1 MPYNIGMGDSNFFS
15 KLFTSLFASNDPEA
29 QKKRMLK
36 NIAKDLSKTKF
47 HFYKASSHEVL
58 PALGKFF
65 YDIYKVI
72 APAQIM
78 FQSTS
83 LPALKTATVDAMLSD
98 KQRELLATITE
109 EAINEMAKTKPIK
122 EVSELVS
129 ENARNFSLEFEN
141 GKRTQIDDLFNRLN
155 LFRNFCS
162 YDFYFTLKKFDNT
175 IRERNFDMTPHFNT
189 INGTYIAEDLKNFIA
204 VAWALPFDNNWDDM
218 FKLLKTIKGV
228 EPVTAG
234 VWKKVMSRLRLL
246 KDQHVF
252 EMMVKHITEQPDY
265 NETPKIE
272 TTYIVDPY
280 ISQITKTAESTVQAI
295 QDKQTH
301 SKVDSLLSQIFGD
314 TPVQPLKYYN
324 ESTSAQFERKS
335 LGSYKYHEPLSF
347 LKQFLLDYGKKDIRE
362 LSDILLVRGSW
373 PNSMMAKPMSEAYHQ
388 LLALSD
394 KITEF
399 DGKLAESAEYG
410 LKFKTLMPR
419 ADRDKEARN
428 IIQTGLRDVNGMAA
442 ALIRSTS
449 GNLIIY
455 AKTLKMCIE
464 DFAKAPH
471 SELITNWREIDHF
484 AEDKLKEMCVN
495 AYKKIYL
502 IVSLMQNFPIP
513 KEEEEEEDKED

>member
-1 MPYNIGMGDSNFFS
+1 MGDSNFFS
-15 KLFTSLFASNDPEA
+15 KLFESLFASNDPEA

-36 NIAKDLSKTKF
+36 SIARDLSKTKF

-65 YDIYKVI
+65 YEIYKVI

-83 LPALKTATVDAMLSD
+83 LPAFKSATVDAMLSP

-109 EAINEMAKTKPIK
+109 EAITEMAKTKPIK
-122 EVSELVS
+122 EVAELVS
-129 ENARNFSLEFEN
+129 ENAHNFSLEFEA
-141 GKRTQIDDLFNRLN
+141 GKRTQIDELFNRLN
-155 LFRNFCS
+155 QFRNFCS

-175 IRERNFDMTPHFNT
+175 IRERNFDMMPHFNT
-189 INGTYIAEDLKNFIA
+189 INGTYIAEDLKNFIS
-204 VAWALPFDNNWDDM
+204 VAWALPFDNNWDNM
-218 FKLLKTIKGV
+218 FKLLKAIKGV
-228 EPVTAG
+228 EPITAN
-234 VWKKVMSRLRLL
+234 VWKKVMTRLRAV
-246 KDQHVF
+246 KDQHVL
-252 EMMVKHITEQPDY
+252 ELMVKHITEQPDY
-265 NETPKIE
+265 NETPKSE
-272 TTYIVDPY
+272 SVSIVDAY
-280 ISQITKTAESTVQAI
+280 VSQITKTAETTVKSI

-324 ESTSAQFERKS
+324 ETNSGQFERKS
-335 LGSYKYHEPLSF
+335 LGSYKFHEPLSY

-373 PNSMMAKPMSEAYHQ
+373 PNAMMAKPMSEAYHQ
-388 LLALSD
+388 LLSLSD

-399 DGKLAESAEYG
+399 DSRLAETVDYG

-428 IIQTGLRDVNGMAA
+428 IIQTALRDVNGMAA
-442 ALIRSTS
+442 ALIRTTS

-471 SELITNWREIDHF
+471 SDLITNWREIDHF
-484 AEDKLKEMCVN
+484 AEDKLKDMCVN
-495 AYKKIYL
+495 TYKKIYL
-502 IVSLMQNFPIP
+502 IVTLLQNFPIP
-513 KEEEEEEDKED
+513 KEDEEIED